1 MVQDQLANKERYSKA
16 PELALWA
23 TENEGDGRAYSDP
36 FEPQS
41 RFPSVTTVLK
51 LVEKS
56 ALVGWAARKVAEKAI
71 ERWMDMGR
79 DPEQL
84 MKWLP
89 FAHNAYRDDRGWVGS
104 GLHAAIDADCKGEW
118 FVHELNDEQEA
129 MFAQWE
135 HAKAALM
142 IRVRLSEFTVR
153 IGDTMGTADLL
164 IEISE
169 DFGDT
174 WETLIVDTKGLPLDT
189 RIPTPSGWSTMGEL
203 EVGDLVFASNGKS
216 YPVISKSEVHHNP
229 CYEITFDNGETVI
242 ADEDHRWAVTIGSAS
257 SSSDV
262 VMTTRQIAARP
273 RGKNGQRDVRILN
286 ASPIETPRADL
297 PIDPYVLGV
306 WLGDGTTGKPEITVN
321 DTTKSGIKSEI
332 QSRGWKVEE
341 RVYPSD
347 STEWHGVRLMIGDMG
362 RPRHPSPFKARLEEL
377 GVLNSKHI
385 PNTYLRASIEQRTD
399 LLRGLMDTDGGWNPV
414 RGNEC
419 RFTGTDKNMRDQF
432 SELASSLGLKV
443 YNYDSPATWTYLGVK
458 KWTTAYGCSFQPSAF
473 SPFLAR
479 EYPLK
484 ASSRLAPRN
493 RRLVKSV
500 NPTDMVPTQC
510 IEVGSPDHTYLFG
523 ETMIVTHN
531 TSRNI
536 WPEHKMQLGILS
548 KATHYFEKVPEGT
561 PGAALHKYADPETKK
576 QVKTYWLKKPMPH
589 FDGAAI
595 LHIREDSW
603 ELIRVNNL
611 DLHAKRF
618 DIYRQDWDLKKELK
632 DLGD

>member
-36 FEPQS
+36 FEPKS

-79 DPEQL
+79 DPEQI

-118 FVHELNDEQEA
+118 FVHELNDEQKA

-164 IEISE
+164 IDISE

-174 WETLIVDTKGLPLDT
+174 WETLIVD
-189 RIPTPSGWSTMGEL
+189 
-203 EVGDLVFASNGKS
+203 
-216 YPVISKSEVHHNP
+216 SKS
-229 CYEITFDNGETVI
+229 
-242 ADEDHRWAVTIGSAS
+242 
-257 SSSDV
+257 
-262 VMTTRQIAARP
+262 
-273 RGKNGQRDVRILN
+273 
-286 ASPIETPRADL
+286 
-297 PIDPYVLGV
+297 
-306 WLGDGTTGKPEITVN
+306 
-321 DTTKSGIKSEI
+321 
-332 QSRGWKVEE
+332 SR
-341 RVYPSD
+341 S
-347 STEWHGVRLMIGDMG
+347 
-362 RPRHPSPFKARLEEL
+362 
-377 GVLNSKHI
+377 
-385 PNTYLRASIEQRTD
+385 
-399 LLRGLMDTDGGWNPV
+399 
-414 RGNEC
+414 
-419 RFTGTDKNMRDQF
+419 
-432 SELASSLGLKV
+432 
-443 YNYDSPATWTYLGVK
+443 
-458 KWTTAYGCSFQPSAF
+458 
-473 SPFLAR
+473 
-479 EYPLK
+479 
-484 ASSRLAPRN
+484 
-493 RRLVKSV
+493 
-500 NPTDMVPTQC
+500 
-510 IEVGSPDHTYLFG
+510 
-523 ETMIVTHN
+523 
-531 TSRNI
+531 I

-561 PGAALHKYADPETKK
+561 PGAALHKYTDPETKK
-576 QVKTYWLKKPMPH
+576 PVKTYWLKKPMPH

-618 DIYRQDWDLKKELK
+618 SIYRQDWDLKKELK